1 MPVSVISEMT
11 HNKITSFSTATAETK
26 FPALKY
32 DFCRNDLFLFYLMTL
47 SPQSPVKRKKSL

>member
-47 SPQSPVKRKKSL
+47 SPQSPVKRKK